1 MKAGVNLLN
10 FGPAATPES
19 LARWT
24 ALAESLGYHLAMAC
38 DHIAVTRDIG
48 ARYPAPLYDPF
59 TTLAWLAGKTQKI
72 ALGTTV
78 IILPYRDPMLMAR
91 MVASLDQFSGGR
103 FIFGIG
109 AGWSELEFQALNI
122 PFHRRG
128 AMTDEYLAAMK
139 VLWAEDVATFDG
151 EFTKVTAAH
160 IGIKPVQKPHPRMW
174 MTANGDGMVRRIAR
188 MGYVWYLNP
197 HADFDTLA
205 RQVELYKAVRDE
217 SGFGPVETLPMSR
230 ETCVAE
236 TRQKAQDTARPFLE
250 GKYKVYA
257 QWGQDKAMPGEE
269 DFTQSFD
276 ELSRGRF
283 IVGSPDDVIAD
294 LTKFQ
299 DIGVTHASLRLGWP
313 GTPKSIVE
321 GAMRLAAKEVLP
333 AMKG

>member
-59 TTLAWLAGKTQKI
+59 ITLAWLAGKTQKI

-109 AGWSELEFQALNI
+109 AGWSELEFQALNL

-151 EFTKVTAAH
+151 EFTSFKEVSTA
-160 IGIKPVQKPHPRMW
+160 PSPLQKPHPPIWVGGASDAAIKR
-174 MTANGDGMVRRIAR
+174 AVVHGDAWHPMNMRLDWLRDYGVPALQRFADEAGKPVPAFSPRVKLQITDRPLPEDERKPGVGSLEQVQDDLGAFEDL
-188 MGYVWYLNP
+188 GADYVLL
-197 HADFDTLA
+197 DTYMDDPEA
-205 RQVELYKAVRDE
+205 
-217 SGFGPVETLPMSR
+217 TLTHEPAWSML
-230 ETCVAE
+230 TKVAE
-236 TRQKAQDTARPFLE
+236 SVL
-250 GKYKVYA
+250 
-257 QWGQDKAMPGEE
+257 
-269 DFTQSFD
+269 
-276 ELSRGRF
+276 
-283 IVGSPDDVIAD
+283 D
-294 LTKFQ
+294 LGAEK
-299 DIGVTHASLRLGWP
+299 LR
-313 GTPKSIVE
+313 
-321 GAMRLAAKEVLP
+321 
-333 AMKG
+333 